1 MEVIMEKKLKEVIA
15 EDFCFG
21 DEDCKRKK
29 RKSGKCPTGGV
40 ESGRNIRRL
49 L

>member
-1 MEVIMEKKLKEVIA
+1 MIKKLKEVIA

-29 RKSGKCPTGGV
+29 RKSGKCKTGGI
-40 ESGRNIRRL
+40 ESRRNTRRFL
-49 L
+49 